1 MGVLGMRSVANRA
14 QWALAIAWPWLV
26 DATTKGWGSV
36 IPWLRVCVRIV
47 HGVNKWAKVWEVAPR
62 HEQGMSKG

>member
-1 MGVLGMRSVANRA
+1 MRSVANRA

-36 IPWLRVCVRIV
+36 IQWLMGCVRIV
-47 HGVNKWAKVWEVAPR
+47 HGVSKSSKVWEVGHR
-62 HEQGMSKG
+62 HEQWVSKG